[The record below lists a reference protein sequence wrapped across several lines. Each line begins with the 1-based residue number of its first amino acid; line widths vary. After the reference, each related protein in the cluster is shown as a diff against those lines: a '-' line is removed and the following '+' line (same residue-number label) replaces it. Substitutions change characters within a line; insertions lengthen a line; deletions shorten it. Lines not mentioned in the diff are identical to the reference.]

1 MSFYKKNATFAPN
14 FKETNMININSIYVQ
29 YGDRRV
35 LDRVSFTIQERDRM
49 GLTGRNGAGKST
61 LLKIIAGQLS
71 PTEGNIAY
79 PSGTTIGFLHQDMFL
94 PQGKTVL
101 QEAMSAFDEAIAAE
115 KRLGEVE
122 AELSERTDYES
133 EAYMDLIHQMT
144 ELNDTLSMIGG
155 DNMRVEAEK
164 ILMGL
169 GFKVSD
175 FSRQT
180 SEFSGGWQMRIELAK
195 MLLKRPD
202 LLLLDEPTNHLDIES
217 IIWLETFLQP
227 YEGAVIVISHDK
239 TFLDNVTKRTVE
251 IELGKVHDYKAN
263 YSKYL
268 ELRADRQAQ
277 LQSSFDSQQ
286 KEIAR
291 KEALVDKF
299 KAKASKAKMAQ
310 SLVKELDRMERIEME
325 TTDSSRMRF
334 EFPPSPRSGEVAVK
348 VEGLTKKYG
357 NNTILDNVDLNVI
370 RGERLA
376 FMGKNGEGKSTLIKL
391 IVGDIQPTSGV
402 VELGHNVFLGY
413 YAQNQAEALD
423 PKMTVLETME
433 KNSPFELRPRLRN
446 ILGSFLFRG
455 EDVDKK
461 VSVLSGGERARL
473 AMACMLLH
481 PINVLVL
488 DEPTNHLDML
498 SKAILKQAL
507 LEYDGTLIVVSHDR
521 DFLDGMTDK
530 VIEFTNKKMVTYL
543 GDLQYFLEKRQF
555 GNLRDVSLGKSGLNT
570 ILSNN
575 NQSEKVAKVERGDDK
590 EYQEN
595 IKRLKKNVQTAEKKI
610 NRLEDDLQ
618 KLEKLMGDVAKFGT
632 PEYKKA
638 MDQHASTKKELEAA
652 MAEWE
657 AAELELE
664 NFG

>member
-1 MSFYKKNATFAPN
+1 
-14 FKETNMININSIYVQ
+14 MININNIYVQ

-35 LDRVSFTIQERDRM
+35 LDRVSFTIQEKDRV

-61 LLKIIAGQLS
+61 LLKIISGQS
-71 PTEGNIAY
+71 TPTEGNIAY
-79 PSGTTIGFLHQDMFL
+79 PSNTTIGFLHQDMFL

-101 QEAMSAFDEAIAAE
+101 EEAMSAFDEVLEAE
-115 KRLGEVE
+115 KRLAEVE

-133 EAYMDLIHQMT
+133 DGYMDLIHEMT
-144 ELNDTLSMIGG
+144 ELNDKLADIGG
-155 DNMRVEAEK
+155 DAMRVECEK

-175 FSRQT
+175 FGRQT
-180 SEFSGGWQMRIELAK
+180 TEFSGGWQMRIELAK
-195 MLLKRPD
+195 MLLKRPK

-217 IIWLETFLQP
+217 IIWLENFLQP
-227 YEGAVIVISHDK
+227 YEGAVVVISHDK
-239 TFLDNVTKRTVE
+239 TFLDNVTKRTIE

-268 ELRADRQAQ
+268 ELRAERQAQ

-299 KAKASKAKMAQ
+299 RAKASKAKMAQ
-310 SLVKELDRMERIEME
+310 SLIKELDRMERIEME

-334 EFPPSPRSGEVAVK
+334 EFPPSPRSGEVSVNVK
-348 VEGLTKKYG
+348 DMTKKYG
-357 NNTILDNVDLNVI
+357 DSTILDNIDFQVI
-370 RGERLA
+370 RGERIA

-391 IVGDIQPTSGV
+391 IVGDIQPSNGI

-423 PKMTVLETME
+423 PKITVLETME
-433 KNSPFELRPRLRN
+433 KNSPFELRPKLRN

-481 PINVLVL
+481 PINLLVM

-507 LEYDGTLIVVSHDR
+507 FEYDGTLIVVSHDR

-530 VIEFTNKKMVTYL
+530 VIEFTNKRLVTYL
-543 GDLQYFLEKRQF
+543 GDLQYFLEKRQY
-555 GNLRDVSLGKSGLNT
+555 GSLRDVSLGKSALNN
-570 ILSNN
+570 LLVNKEHHAKPDSNSDE
-575 NQSEKVAKVERGDDK
+575 NQEQVKRIRK
-590 EYQEN
+590 N
-595 IKRLKKNVQTAEKKI
+595 IQNAEKKI
-610 NRLEDDLQ
+610 KRIEEEQ
-618 KLEKLMGDVAKFGT
+618 SKLELIMGVTEKFGT
-632 PEYKKA
+632 AEYNKA
-638 MDQHASTKKELEAA
+638 LKDYESNKKELELA
-652 MAEWE
+652 MEEWE
-657 AAELELE
+657 EAEMELEKYS
-664 NFG
+664 

>member
-1 MSFYKKNATFAPN
+1 
-14 FKETNMININSIYVQ
+14 MININNIYVQ

-35 LDRVSFTIQERDRM
+35 LDRVSFTIQEKDRV

-61 LLKIIAGQLS
+61 LLKIISGQS
-71 PTEGNIAY
+71 TPTEGNIAY
-79 PSGTTIGFLHQDMFL
+79 PSNTTIGFLHQDMFL

-101 QEAMSAFDEAIAAE
+101 EEAMSAFDEVLEAE
-115 KRLGEVE
+115 KRLAEVE

-133 EAYMDLIHQMT
+133 DGYMDLIHEMT
-144 ELNDTLSMIGG
+144 ELNDKLADIGG
-155 DNMRVEAEK
+155 DAMRVECEK

-169 GFKVSD
+169 GFKVTD
-175 FSRQT
+175 FGRQT
-180 SEFSGGWQMRIELAK
+180 TEFSGGWQMRIELAK
-195 MLLKRPD
+195 MLLKRPK

-217 IIWLETFLQP
+217 IIWLENFLQP
-227 YEGAVIVISHDK
+227 YEGAVVVISHDK
-239 TFLDNVTKRTVE
+239 TFLDNVTKRTIE

-268 ELRADRQAQ
+268 ELRAERQAQ

-299 KAKASKAKMAQ
+299 RAKASKAKMAQ
-310 SLVKELDRMERIEME
+310 SLIKELDRMERIEME

-334 EFPPSPRSGEVAVK
+334 EFPPSPRSGEVAVNVK
-348 VEGLTKKYG
+348 DMTKKYG
-357 NNTILDNVDLNVI
+357 DSTILDNIDFQVI
-370 RGERLA
+370 RGERIA

-391 IVGDIQPTSGV
+391 IVGDIQPSNGI

-423 PKMTVLETME
+423 PKITVLETME
-433 KNSPFELRPRLRN
+433 KNSPFELRPKLRN

-481 PINVLVL
+481 PINLLVM

-507 LEYDGTLIVVSHDR
+507 FEFDGTLIVVSHDR

-530 VIEFTNKKMVTYL
+530 VIEFTNKRLVTYL
-543 GDLQYFLEKRQF
+543 GDLQYFLEKRQY
-555 GNLRDVSLGKSGLNT
+555 GSLRDVSLGKSALNNM
-570 ILSNN
+570 LVNKEHHAKPDSNSDE
-575 NQSEKVAKVERGDDK
+575 NQEQVKRIRK
-590 EYQEN
+590 N
-595 IKRLKKNVQTAEKKI
+595 IQNAEKKI
-610 NRLEDDLQ
+610 KRIEEEQ
-618 KLEKLMGDVAKFGT
+618 SKLELIMGVTEKFGT
-632 PEYKKA
+632 AEYNKA
-638 MDQHASTKKELEAA
+638 LKDYESNKKELELA
-652 MAEWE
+652 MEEWE
-657 AAELELE
+657 EAEMELEKYS
-664 NFG
+664 

>member
-1 MSFYKKNATFAPN
+1 
-14 FKETNMININSIYVQ
+14 MININNIYVQ

-35 LDRVSFTIQERDRM
+35 LDRVSFTIQEKDRV

-61 LLKIIAGQLS
+61 LLKIISGQS
-71 PTEGNIAY
+71 TPTEGNIAY
-79 PSGTTIGFLHQDMFL
+79 PSNTTIGFLHQDMFL

-101 QEAMSAFDEAIAAE
+101 EEAMSAFDEVLEAE
-115 KRLGEVE
+115 KRLAEVE

-133 EAYMDLIHQMT
+133 DAYMDLIHEMT
-144 ELNDTLSMIGG
+144 ELNDKLADIGG
-155 DNMRVEAEK
+155 DAMRVECEK

-169 GFKVSD
+169 GFKVTD
-175 FSRQT
+175 FGRQT
-180 SEFSGGWQMRIELAK
+180 TEFSGGWQMRIELAK
-195 MLLKRPD
+195 MLLKRPK

-217 IIWLETFLQP
+217 IIWLENFLQP
-227 YEGAVIVISHDK
+227 YEGAVVVISHDK
-239 TFLDNVTKRTVE
+239 TFLDNVTKRTIE

-268 ELRADRQAQ
+268 ELRAERQAQ

-299 KAKASKAKMAQ
+299 RAKASKAKMAQ
-310 SLVKELDRMERIEME
+310 SLIKELDRMERIEME

-334 EFPPSPRSGEVAVK
+334 EFPPSPRSGEVSVNVK
-348 VEGLTKKYG
+348 DMTKKYG
-357 NNTILDNVDLNVI
+357 DSTILDNIDFQVI
-370 RGERLA
+370 RGERIA

-391 IVGDIQPTSGV
+391 IVGDIQPSNGI

-423 PKMTVLETME
+423 PKITVLETME
-433 KNSPFELRPRLRN
+433 KNSPFELRPKLRN

-481 PINVLVL
+481 PINLLVM

-507 LEYDGTLIVVSHDR
+507 FEYDGTLIVVSHDR

-530 VIEFTNKKMVTYL
+530 VIEFTNKRLVTYL
-543 GDLQYFLEKRQF
+543 GDLQYFLEKRQY
-555 GNLRDVSLGKSGLNT
+555 GSLRDVSLGKSALNN
-570 ILSNN
+570 LLVNKEHYAKPDSNSDE
-575 NQSEKVAKVERGDDK
+575 NQEQVKRIRK
-590 EYQEN
+590 N
-595 IKRLKKNVQTAEKKI
+595 IQNAEKKI
-610 NRLEDDLQ
+610 KRIEEEQ
-618 KLEKLMGDVAKFGT
+618 SKLELIMGVTEKFGT
-632 PEYKKA
+632 AEYNKA
-638 MDQHASTKKELEAA
+638 LKDYESNKKELELA
-652 MAEWE
+652 MEEWE
-657 AAELELE
+657 EAEMELERFL
-664 NFG
+664 

>member
-1 MSFYKKNATFAPN
+1 
-14 FKETNMININSIYVQ
+14 MININNIYVQ

-35 LDRVSFTIQERDRM
+35 LDRVSFTIQEKDRI

-61 LLKIIAGQLS
+61 LLKIISGQS
-71 PTEGNIAY
+71 TPTEGNIAY
-79 PSGTTIGFLHQDMFL
+79 PSNTTIGFLHQDMFL
-94 PQGKTVL
+94 PKGKTVL
-101 QEAMSAFDEAIAAE
+101 EEAMSAFDEVLEAE
-115 KRLGEVE
+115 KRLAEVE

-133 EAYMDLIHQMT
+133 DGYMDLIHEMT
-144 ELNDTLSMIGG
+144 ELNDKLADIGG
-155 DNMRVEAEK
+155 DAMRVECEK

-169 GFKVSD
+169 GFKVTD
-175 FSRQT
+175 FGRQT
-180 SEFSGGWQMRIELAK
+180 TEFSGGWQMRIELAK
-195 MLLKRPD
+195 MLLKRPK

-217 IIWLETFLQP
+217 IIWLENFLQP
-227 YEGAVIVISHDK
+227 YEGAVVVISHDK
-239 TFLDNVTKRTVE
+239 TFLDNVTKRTIE

-268 ELRADRQAQ
+268 ELRAERQAQ

-299 KAKASKAKMAQ
+299 RAKASKAKMAQ
-310 SLVKELDRMERIEME
+310 SLIKELDRMERIEME

-334 EFPPSPRSGEVAVK
+334 EFPPSPRSGEVAVNVK
-348 VEGLTKKYG
+348 EMTKKYG
-357 NNTILDNVDLNVI
+357 DSTILDNIDFQVI
-370 RGERLA
+370 RGERIA

-391 IVGDIQPTSGV
+391 IVGDIQPSNGI

-423 PKMTVLETME
+423 PKITVLETME
-433 KNSPFELRPRLRN
+433 KNSPFELRPKLRN

-481 PINVLVL
+481 PINLLVM

-507 LEYDGTLIVVSHDR
+507 FEFDGTLIVVSHDR

-530 VIEFTNKKMVTYL
+530 VIEFTNKRLVNYL
-543 GDLQYFLEKRQF
+543 GDLQYFLEKRQY
-555 GNLRDVSLGKSGLNT
+555 GSLRDVSLGKSALNNM
-570 ILSNN
+570 LVNKEHHAKPDSNSDE
-575 NQSEKVAKVERGDDK
+575 NQEQVKRIRK
-590 EYQEN
+590 N
-595 IKRLKKNVQTAEKKI
+595 IQNAEKKI
-610 NRLEDDLQ
+610 KRIEEEQ
-618 KLEKLMGDVAKFGT
+618 SKLEVIMGVTEKFGT
-632 PEYKKA
+632 AEYNKA
-638 MDQHASTKKELEAA
+638 LKDYESNKKELELA
-652 MAEWE
+652 MEEWE
-657 AAELELE
+657 EAEMELERYS
-664 NFG
+664 

>member
-1 MSFYKKNATFAPN
+1 
-14 FKETNMININSIYVQ
+14 MININNIYVQ

-61 LLKIIAGQLS
+61 LLKIIAGQIM
-71 PTEGNIAY
+71 PTEGNISY
-79 PSGTTIGFLHQDMFL
+79 PSTTTIGFLHQDMFL

-101 QEAMSAFDEAIAAE
+101 EEAMSAFDEVLVAE
-115 KRLGEVE
+115 KRLAEVE
-122 AELSERTDYES
+122 AELAERTDYES
-133 EAYMDLIHQMT
+133 EAYMDLIHEMT
-144 ELNDTLSMIGG
+144 ELNDELASIGG
-155 DNMRVEAEK
+155 DNMRVECEK

-169 GFKVSD
+169 GFKVTD
-175 FSRQT
+175 FARQT
-180 SEFSGGWQMRIELAK
+180 TEFSGGWQMRIELAK
-195 MLLKRPD
+195 MLLKRPK

-217 IIWLETFLQP
+217 IIWLENFLQP
-227 YEGAVIVISHDK
+227 YEGAVVVISHDK
-239 TFLDNVTKRTVE
+239 TFLDNVTKRTIE

-263 YSKYL
+263 YSRYL
-268 ELRADRQAQ
+268 ELRSERQAQ

-286 KEIAR
+286 KDIAR

-299 KAKASKAKMAQ
+299 RAKANKAKMAQ
-310 SLVKELDRMERIEME
+310 SLIKELDRMERIEME
-325 TTDSSRMRF
+325 TTDNSRMRF
-334 EFPPSPRSGEVAVK
+334 QFPPSPRSGEVAIK
-348 VEGLTKKYG
+348 VENLTKKYG
-357 NNTILDNVDLNVI
+357 DSVILQDIDLDVI
-370 RGERLA
+370 RGERIA

-391 IVGDIQPTSGV
+391 IVGDILPSGGV

-481 PINVLVL
+481 PINLLVM

-507 LEYDGTLIVVSHDR
+507 FEYDGTLIVVSHDR

-530 VIEFTNKKMVTYL
+530 VIEFANRSLITYL
-543 GDLQYFLEKRQF
+543 GDLQYFLEKRQY
-555 GNLRDVSLGKSGLNT
+555 GTLRDVSLGKSGLNT
-570 ILSNN
+570 FLSANSN
-575 NQSEKVAKVERGDDK
+575 TTTTTTPKLDANSNENQE
-590 EYQEN
+590 Q
-595 IKRLKKNVQTAEKKI
+595 IKRVKKNIQNAEKKI
-610 NRLEDDLQ
+610 NRLEEDQ
-618 KLEKLMGDVAKFGT
+618 SKLEMIMGITEKFGT
-632 PEYKKA
+632 AEYQKA
-638 MDQHASTKKELEAA
+638 VSQYEANKKELEAA

-657 AAELELE
+657 SAEMELEKYV
-664 NFG
+664 

>member
-1 MSFYKKNATFAPN
+1 
-14 FKETNMININSIYVQ
+14 MININNIYVQ

-35 LDRVSFTIQERDRM
+35 LDRVSFTIQEKDRV

-61 LLKIIAGQLS
+61 LLKIISGQS
-71 PTEGNIAY
+71 TPTEGNIAY
-79 PSGTTIGFLHQDMFL
+79 PSNTTIGFLHQDMFL

-101 QEAMSAFDEAIAAE
+101 EEAMSAFDEVLEAE
-115 KRLGEVE
+115 KRLAEVE

-133 EAYMDLIHQMT
+133 DGYMDLIHEMT
-144 ELNDTLSMIGG
+144 ELNDKLADIGG
-155 DNMRVEAEK
+155 DAMRVECEK

-169 GFKVSD
+169 GFKVTD
-175 FSRQT
+175 FGRQT
-180 SEFSGGWQMRIELAK
+180 TEFSGGWQMRIELAK
-195 MLLKRPD
+195 MLLKRPK

-217 IIWLETFLQP
+217 IIWLENFLQP
-227 YEGAVIVISHDK
+227 YEGAVVVISHDK
-239 TFLDNVTKRTVE
+239 TFLDNVTKRTIE

-268 ELRADRQAQ
+268 ELRAERQAQ

-299 KAKASKAKMAQ
+299 RAKASKAKMAQ
-310 SLVKELDRMERIEME
+310 SLLKELDRMERIEME

-334 EFPPSPRSGEVAVK
+334 EFPPSPRSGEVSVNVK
-348 VEGLTKKYG
+348 DMTKKYG
-357 NNTILDNVDLNVI
+357 DSTILDNIDFQVI
-370 RGERLA
+370 RGERIA

-391 IVGDIQPTSGV
+391 IVGDIQPSNGI

-423 PKMTVLETME
+423 PKITVLETME
-433 KNSPFELRPRLRN
+433 KNPPFELRPKLRN

-481 PINVLVL
+481 PINLLVM

-507 LEYDGTLIVVSHDR
+507 FEYDGTLIVVSHDR

-530 VIEFTNKKMVTYL
+530 VIEFTNKRLVTYL
-543 GDLQYFLEKRQF
+543 GDLQYFLEKRQY
-555 GNLRDVSLGKSGLNT
+555 GSLRDVSLGKSALNN
-570 ILSNN
+570 LLVNKEHHAKPDSNSDE
-575 NQSEKVAKVERGDDK
+575 NQEQVKRIRK
-590 EYQEN
+590 N
-595 IKRLKKNVQTAEKKI
+595 IQNAEKKI
-610 NRLEDDLQ
+610 KRIEEEQ
-618 KLEKLMGDVAKFGT
+618 SKLELIMGVTEKFGT
-632 PEYKKA
+632 AEYNKA
-638 MDQHASTKKELEAA
+638 LKDYESNKKELELA
-652 MAEWE
+652 MEEWE
-657 AAELELE
+657 EAEMELERYS
-664 NFG
+664 

>member
-1 MSFYKKNATFAPN
+1 
-14 FKETNMININSIYVQ
+14 MININNIYVQ

-35 LDRVSFTIQERDRM
+35 LDRVSFTIQEKDRI

-61 LLKIIAGQLS
+61 LLKIISGQS
-71 PTEGNIAY
+71 TPTEGNIAY
-79 PSGTTIGFLHQDMFL
+79 PSNTTIGFLHQDMFL
-94 PQGKTVL
+94 PKGKTVL
-101 QEAMSAFDEAIAAE
+101 EEAMSAFDEVLEAE
-115 KRLGEVE
+115 KRLAEVE

-133 EAYMDLIHQMT
+133 DAYMDLIHEMT
-144 ELNDTLSMIGG
+144 ELNDKLADIGG
-155 DNMRVEAEK
+155 DAMRVECEK

-175 FSRQT
+175 FGRQT
-180 SEFSGGWQMRIELAK
+180 TEFSGGWQMRIELAK
-195 MLLKRPD
+195 MLLKRPK

-217 IIWLETFLQP
+217 IIWLENFLQP
-227 YEGAVIVISHDK
+227 YEGAVVVISHDK
-239 TFLDNVTKRTVE
+239 TFLDNVTRRTIE

-268 ELRADRQAQ
+268 ELRAERQAQ

-299 KAKASKAKMAQ
+299 RAKASKAKMAQ
-310 SLVKELDRMERIEME
+310 SLIKELDRMERIEME

-334 EFPPSPRSGEVAVK
+334 EFPPSPRSGEVAVNVK
-348 VEGLTKKYG
+348 EMTKKYG
-357 NNTILDNVDLNVI
+357 ESTILDKIDLQVV
-370 RGERLA
+370 RGERYA

-391 IVGDIQPTSGV
+391 IVGDIQPSNGI

-433 KNSPFELRPRLRN
+433 KNSPFELRPKLRN

-481 PINVLVL
+481 PINLLVM

-507 LEYDGTLIVVSHDR
+507 LEFDGTLIVVSHDR

-530 VIEFTNKKMVTYL
+530 VIEFANKKLITYL
-543 GDLQYFLEKRQF
+543 GDLQYFLEKRQY
-555 GNLRDVSLGKSGLNT
+555 GSLRDVSLGKSALNNLLVNKEQT
-570 ILSNN
+570 VKTDSN
-575 NQSEKVAKVERGDDK
+575 SEEA
-590 EYQEN
+590 QEQV
-595 IKRLKKNVQTAEKKI
+595 KRIKKNIQNAEKKI
-610 NRLEDDLQ
+610 KRIEEDQ
-618 KLEKLMGDVAKFGT
+618 AKLELIMGITEKFGT
-632 PEYKKA
+632 AEYNKA
-638 MDQHASTKKELEAA
+638 LKDYESNKKELELA
-652 MAEWE
+652 MEEWE
-657 AAELELE
+657 NAEMELEKYS
-664 NFG
+664 

>member
-1 MSFYKKNATFAPN
+1 
-14 FKETNMININSIYVQ
+14 MININNIYVQ

-35 LDRVSFTIQERDRM
+35 LDRVSFTIQEKDRI

-61 LLKIIAGQLS
+61 LLKIISGQS
-71 PTEGNIAY
+71 TPTEGNIAY
-79 PSGTTIGFLHQDMFL
+79 PSNTTIGFLHQDMFL
-94 PQGKTVL
+94 PKGKTVL
-101 QEAMSAFDEAIAAE
+101 EEAMSAFDEVLEAE
-115 KRLGEVE
+115 KRLAEVE

-133 EAYMDLIHQMT
+133 DGYMDLIHEMT
-144 ELNDTLSMIGG
+144 ELNDKLADIGG
-155 DNMRVEAEK
+155 DAMRVECEK

-169 GFKVSD
+169 GFKVTD
-175 FSRQT
+175 FGRQT
-180 SEFSGGWQMRIELAK
+180 TEFSGGWQMRIELAK
-195 MLLKRPD
+195 MLLKRPK

-217 IIWLETFLQP
+217 IIWLENFLQP
-227 YEGAVIVISHDK
+227 YEGAVVVISHDK
-239 TFLDNVTKRTVE
+239 TFLDNVTKRTIE

-268 ELRADRQAQ
+268 ELRAERQAQ

-299 KAKASKAKMAQ
+299 RAKASKAKMAQ
-310 SLVKELDRMERIEME
+310 SLIKELDRMERIEME

-334 EFPPSPRSGEVAVK
+334 EFPPSPRSGEVAVNVK
-348 VEGLTKKYG
+348 EMTKKYG
-357 NNTILDNVDLNVI
+357 DSTILDNIDFQVI
-370 RGERLA
+370 RGERIA

-391 IVGDIQPTSGV
+391 IVGDIQPSNGI

-423 PKMTVLETME
+423 PKITVLETME
-433 KNSPFELRPRLRN
+433 KNSPFELRPKLRN

-481 PINVLVL
+481 PINLLVM

-507 LEYDGTLIVVSHDR
+507 FEFDGTLIVVSHDR

-530 VIEFTNKKMVTYL
+530 VIEFTNKRLVNYL
-543 GDLQYFLEKRQF
+543 GDLQYFLEKRQY
-555 GNLRDVSLGKSGLNT
+555 GSLRDVSLGKSALNNM
-570 ILSNN
+570 LVNKEHHAKPDSNSDE
-575 NQSEKVAKVERGDDK
+575 NQEQVKRIRK
-590 EYQEN
+590 N
-595 IKRLKKNVQTAEKKI
+595 IQNAEKKI
-610 NRLEDDLQ
+610 KRIEEEQ
-618 KLEKLMGDVAKFGT
+618 SKLEVIMGVTEKFGT
-632 PEYKKA
+632 AEYNKA
-638 MDQHASTKKELEAA
+638 LKDYESNKKELELA
-652 MAEWE
+652 MEEWE
-657 AAELELE
+657 EAEMELEKYS
-664 NFG
+664 

>member
-1 MSFYKKNATFAPN
+1 
-14 FKETNMININSIYVQ
+14 MININNIYVQ

-35 LDRVSFTIQERDRM
+35 LDRVSFTIQEKDRI

-61 LLKIIAGQLS
+61 LLKIISGQS
-71 PTEGNIAY
+71 TPTEGNIAY
-79 PSGTTIGFLHQDMFL
+79 PSNTTIGFLHQDMFL
-94 PQGKTVL
+94 PKGKTVL
-101 QEAMSAFDEAIAAE
+101 EEAMSAFDEVLEAE
-115 KRLGEVE
+115 KRLAEVE

-133 EAYMDLIHQMT
+133 DGYMDLIHEMT
-144 ELNDTLSMIGG
+144 ELNDKLADIGG
-155 DNMRVEAEK
+155 DAMRVECEK

-169 GFKVSD
+169 GFKVTD
-175 FSRQT
+175 FGRQT
-180 SEFSGGWQMRIELAK
+180 TEFSGGWQMRIELAK
-195 MLLKRPD
+195 MLLKRPK

-217 IIWLETFLQP
+217 IIWLENFLQP
-227 YEGAVIVISHDK
+227 YEGAVVVISHDK
-239 TFLDNVTKRTVE
+239 TFLDNVTKRTIE

-268 ELRADRQAQ
+268 ELRAERQAQ

-299 KAKASKAKMAQ
+299 RAKASKAKMAQ
-310 SLVKELDRMERIEME
+310 SLIKELDRMERIEME

-334 EFPPSPRSGEVAVK
+334 EFPPSPRSGEVAVNVK
-348 VEGLTKKYG
+348 EMTKKYG
-357 NNTILDNVDLNVI
+357 DSTILDNIDFQVI
-370 RGERLA
+370 RGERIA

-391 IVGDIQPTSGV
+391 IVGDIQPSNGI

-423 PKMTVLETME
+423 PKITVLETME
-433 KNSPFELRPRLRN
+433 KNSPFELRPKLRN

-481 PINVLVL
+481 PINLLVM

-507 LEYDGTLIVVSHDR
+507 FEFDGTLIVVSHDR

-530 VIEFTNKKMVTYL
+530 VIEFTNKRLVNYL
-543 GDLQYFLEKRQF
+543 GDLQYFLEKRQY
-555 GNLRDVSLGKSGLNT
+555 GSLRDVSLGKSALNN
-570 ILSNN
+570 LLVNKEHHAKPDSNSDE
-575 NQSEKVAKVERGDDK
+575 NQEQVKRIRK
-590 EYQEN
+590 N
-595 IKRLKKNVQTAEKKI
+595 IQNAEKKI
-610 NRLEDDLQ
+610 KRIEEEQ
-618 KLEKLMGDVAKFGT
+618 SKLELIMGVTEKFGT
-632 PEYKKA
+632 AEYNKA
-638 MDQHASTKKELEAA
+638 LKDYESNKKELELA
-652 MAEWE
+652 MEEWE
-657 AAELELE
+657 EAEMELERYS
-664 NFG
+664 

>member
-1 MSFYKKNATFAPN
+1 
-14 FKETNMININSIYVQ
+14 MININNIYVQ

-35 LDRVSFTIQERDRM
+35 LDRVSFTIQEKDRI

-61 LLKIIAGQLS
+61 LLKIISGQS
-71 PTEGNIAY
+71 TPTEGNIAY
-79 PSGTTIGFLHQDMFL
+79 PSNTTIGFLHQDMFL
-94 PQGKTVL
+94 PKGKTVL
-101 QEAMSAFDEAIAAE
+101 EEAMSAFDEVLEAE
-115 KRLGEVE
+115 KRLAEVE

-133 EAYMDLIHQMT
+133 DGYMDLIHEMT
-144 ELNDTLSMIGG
+144 ELNDKLADIGG
-155 DNMRVEAEK
+155 DAMRVECEK

-169 GFKVSD
+169 GFKVTD
-175 FSRQT
+175 FGRQT
-180 SEFSGGWQMRIELAK
+180 TEFSGGWQMRIELAK
-195 MLLKRPD
+195 MLLKRPK

-217 IIWLETFLQP
+217 IIWLENFLQP
-227 YEGAVIVISHDK
+227 YEGAVVVISHDK
-239 TFLDNVTKRTVE
+239 TFLDNVTKRTIE

-268 ELRADRQAQ
+268 ELRAERQAQ

-299 KAKASKAKMAQ
+299 RAKASKAKMAQ
-310 SLVKELDRMERIEME
+310 SLIKELDRMERIEME

-334 EFPPSPRSGEVAVK
+334 EFPPSPRSGEVAVNVK
-348 VEGLTKKYG
+348 EMTKKYG
-357 NNTILDNVDLNVI
+357 DSTILDNIDFQVI
-370 RGERLA
+370 RGERIA

-391 IVGDIQPTSGV
+391 IVGDIQPSNGI

-423 PKMTVLETME
+423 PKITVLETME
-433 KNSPFELRPRLRN
+433 KNSPFELRPKLRN

-481 PINVLVL
+481 PINLLVM

-507 LEYDGTLIVVSHDR
+507 FEFDGTLIVVSHDR

-530 VIEFTNKKMVTYL
+530 VIEFTNKRLVNYL
-543 GDLQYFLEKRQF
+543 GDLQYFLEKRQY
-555 GNLRDVSLGKSGLNT
+555 GSLRDVSLGKSALNNM
-570 ILSNN
+570 LVNKEHHAKPDSNSDE
-575 NQSEKVAKVERGDDK
+575 NQEQVKRIRK
-590 EYQEN
+590 N
-595 IKRLKKNVQTAEKKI
+595 IQNAEKKI
-610 NRLEDDLQ
+610 KRIEEEQ
-618 KLEKLMGDVAKFGT
+618 SKLEVIMGVTEKFGT
-632 PEYKKA
+632 AEYNKA
-638 MDQHASTKKELEAA
+638 LKDYESNKKELELA
-652 MAEWE
+652 MEEWE
-657 AAELELE
+657 EAEMELERFL
-664 NFG
+664 